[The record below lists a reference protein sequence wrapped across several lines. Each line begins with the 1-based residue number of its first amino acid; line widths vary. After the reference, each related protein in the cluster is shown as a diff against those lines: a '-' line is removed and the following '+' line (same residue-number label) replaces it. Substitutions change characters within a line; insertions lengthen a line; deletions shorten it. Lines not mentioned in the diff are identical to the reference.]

1 MSSHDLL
8 VCLDN
13 ALRSLGLGLASFAPK
28 PTGKEVKA
36 EGSSTALAEE
46 EAAAPEGLRGVV
58 PRAEQEGLREEVD
71 EVVEAAADPL
81 AAEAAEP
88 AEEGAEATEPTEE
101 GKQAAEPA
109 AEAVVAAE
117 PAAEEGEAAEPAAEA
132 PEEDAE
138 PLLVL
143 ALDQAHAFFK

>member
-1 MSSHDLL
+1 M
-8 VCLDN
+8 
-13 ALRSLGLGLASFAPK
+13 
-28 PTGKEVKA
+28 
-36 EGSSTALAEE
+36 
-46 EAAAPEGLRGVV
+46 V
-58 PRAEQEGLREEVD
+58 PRAEQEGLREEID

-88 AEEGAEATEPTEE
+88 AEEGAEATEPAGEW
-101 GKQAAEPA
+101 KQAAELA

-132 PEEDAE
+132 PEEAAE

>member
-1 MSSHDLL
+1 M
-8 VCLDN
+8 
-13 ALRSLGLGLASFAPK
+13 
-28 PTGKEVKA
+28 
-36 EGSSTALAEE
+36 
-46 EAAAPEGLRGVV
+46 V
-58 PRAEQEGLREEVD
+58 PAAEQEGFTEESD
-71 EVVEAAADPL
+71 KEAEAATDPL

-101 GKQAAEPA
+101 GAQAAEPA

-132 PEEDAE
+132 PEEAAE
-138 PLLVL
+138 PLLAL